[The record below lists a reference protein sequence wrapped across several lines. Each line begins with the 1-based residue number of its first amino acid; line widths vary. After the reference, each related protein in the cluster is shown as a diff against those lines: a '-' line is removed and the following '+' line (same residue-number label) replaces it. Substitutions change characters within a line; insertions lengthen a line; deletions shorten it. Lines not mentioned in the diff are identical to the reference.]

1 MTEAGLASFRH
12 TDLMYQPAH
21 FRVDDAAAQ
30 HALIAAHPLDTLV
43 VPTEAGV
50 EVNHLPLLHD
60 AGRGLLLGHVAR
72 ANPMWQ
78 MAARGEAVAV
88 FHGPQA
94 YVTPTWY
101 PSKREHGKVVPT
113 WNYAVVHVHGQPRWI
128 DDEAWLHALVTR
140 LTATH
145 EAAQA
150 EALRAAGGAP
160 GAPWQVDDAP
170 ADYLA
175 TMRRAIVGLE
185 FAITRIEGKFKLSQN
200 RPPAD
205 FDGVV
210 DGLRS
215 LGDEASAALTAAQK
229 LRR

>member
-1 MTEAGLASFRH
+1 
-12 TDLMYQPAH
+12 MYQPAH

-30 HALIAAHPLDTLV
+30 HALIAAHPLATLV

-50 EVNHLPLLHD
+50 EINHVPLRHD

-72 ANPMWQ
+72 ANPLWQ
-78 MAARGEAVAV
+78 AAVRGEAVAV

-113 WNYAVVHVHGQPRWI
+113 WNYAVVHVHGRLRWI
-128 DDEAWLHALVTR
+128 DDEAWLHGFVTG
-140 LTATH
+140 LTDTH
-145 EAAQA
+145 EAAHA
-150 EALRAAGGAP
+150 AALRAAGGAP
-160 GAPWQVDDAP
+160 GAPWRVDDAP

-185 FAITRIEGKFKLSQN
+185 LAITRIEGKFKLSQN
-200 RPPAD
+200 RPAAD
-205 FDGVV
+205 HDGVV
-210 DGLRS
+210 DGLQA
-215 LGDEASAALTAAQK
+215 LGDDASAALTAARK